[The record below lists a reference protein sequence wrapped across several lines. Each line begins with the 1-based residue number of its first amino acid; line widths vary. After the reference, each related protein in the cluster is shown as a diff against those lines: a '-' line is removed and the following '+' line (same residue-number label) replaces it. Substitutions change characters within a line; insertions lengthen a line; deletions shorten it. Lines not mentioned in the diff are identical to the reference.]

1 MKKLILTANDKV
13 PPTIKYIGIWNLL
26 DILMKKIDKE
36 TDIEKV
42 RTYCQLYKMIY
53 ELKGVE
59 QRVSE
64 ERLQEIKDSV
74 DFQYKLAKVK
84 CIDNALL
91 FADEERELIEEIE
104 RLNNKIEKL
113 EQENAVLKT
122 QVVNKDKY
130 SYGIR

>member
-64 ERLQEIKDSV
+64 ERLQDIKDSV

-84 CIDNALL
+84 CIDNIVLTQKEAKSFSDSDADIEQLVVELL
-91 FADEERELIEEIE
+91 ESSPF
-104 RLNNKIEKL
+104 NK
-113 EQENAVLKT
+113 
-122 QVVNKDKY
+122 VNFDI
-130 SYGIR
+130 S